1 MAASHGWPGRLALLT
16 APEAQDASSSRF
28 AAPKGGAQ
36 PAWLCQGET
45 AGYATLRPRPDGTAQ
60 LQFVLRGSCSIVDV
74 AVAADRFA
82 YALLRAGGPE
92 GGYDVL
98 VARVWEMGAPRL
110 FALQFSVPEAA
121 REVDA
126 LLQASSPALPPG
138 DECAPPSYGGR
149 PPHACRWRRTP
160 QAALRGQA
168 GRAQPAVQHRT
179 RLQPGTALEE
189 EDDDSILDSIK
200 VGLLE
205 RATASA
211 PAPVHLPPAHPQSQ
225 TAEPTAHRPRRPT
238 SRTRPS
244 KPTWTRSSSYGS
256 RWRPPYRQE
265 AEAAPNSSWP
275 AGRGLLPRVGWL
287 LHTSPVPLDVWHSVQ

>member
-1 MAASHGWPGRLALLT
+1 MAASHGWPGRLALLA

-82 YALLRAGGPE
+82 YALLRAGGHE
-92 GGYDVL
+92 DGYDVL
-98 VARVWEMGAPRL
+98 VARVWDMGAPRL

-126 LLQASSPALPPG
+126 LLQASPPALPPG
-138 DECAPPSYGGR
+138 DACAPPSYGGR
-149 PPHACRWRRTP
+149 PPHACRWRRAP

-189 EDDDSILDSIK
+189 EDEDSILDSIR
-200 VGLLE
+200 VGLLG

-211 PAPVHLPPAHPQSQ
+211 PAPAASTSHPPAHSLKQRSPPPAAARAGLRPGPGLQSLRGQ
-225 TAEPTAHRPRRPT
+225 GRAAMAPGGGRPTARRLKLHAT
-238 SRTRPS
+238 
-244 KPTWTRSSSYGS
+244 
-256 RWRPPYRQE
+256 
-265 AEAAPNSSWP
+265 SWP

-287 LHTSPVPLDVWHSVQ
+287 LHASPVPLDV